1 MKNLIIDI
9 ETYSSEDI
17 SKCGVYKYV
26 EANDFEILLFGY
38 SVDFGEVRVVDLAGG
53 EVIPLEIIEAIKKSP
68 NISRKSLA
76 ELIGKSEKTV
86 SRIIN
91 GSNKIIRVGSKRTG
105 HWEIIDKE
113 KKDE

>member
-53 EVIPLEIIEAIKKSP
+53 EVIPLEIIEAIKNDDVKMMMFLSG
-68 NISRKSLA
+68 
-76 ELIGKSEKTV
+76 LIMH
-86 SRIIN
+86 RL
-91 GSNKIIRVGSKRTG
+91 
-105 HWEIIDKE
+105 KE
-113 KKDE
+113 SVFLDI